1 MHMLTD
7 YNVTVNQCLQVIHN
21 NTLNQ
26 FDTRLIKQ
34 LAIVGL
40 NISVVLVLLLLFIV
54 LHHRT

>member
-1 MHMLTD
+1 MHILTD

-34 LAIVGL
+34 LAIAGL